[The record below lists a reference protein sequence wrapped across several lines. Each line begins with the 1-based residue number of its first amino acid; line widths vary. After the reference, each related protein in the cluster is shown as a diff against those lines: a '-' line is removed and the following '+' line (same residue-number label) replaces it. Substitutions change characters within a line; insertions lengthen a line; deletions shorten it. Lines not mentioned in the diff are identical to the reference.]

1 MTATAKKPAR
11 AKAPAVHYPNLPITD
26 PAGPWDLAWYLRKVA
41 ELEALIQAK
50 EETSTKILYMAL
62 ADAVHNHRKEI
73 TETLGY
79 VIQDGM
85 LLFAFPGTTALTQ
98 EVAR

>member
-11 AKAPAVHYPNLPITD
+11 AKAPAVHYPNLPEIH
-26 PAGPWDLAWYLRKVA
+26 PAGPWYLAWYLRKVA
-41 ELEALIQAK
+41 EHEALILAREK
-50 EETSTKILYMAL
+50 ASTSPFYMAL
-62 ADAVHNHRKEI
+62 CDAIYSHNAEI
-73 TETLGY
+73 KRTIVD
-79 VIQDGM
+79 VIENGM